1 MENPVWNSR
10 APIAQDEQQSS
21 SSIRRADNE
30 HWPKKITR
38 DNCDTVF
45 SFLTEYSVLVC
56 KQHCTGII
64 NLDRHLREQHGTPI
78 TLRRQV
84 VHYFSQFSTVD
95 SSAIE
100 LPEQPAL
107 PIQELGAP
115 LDGIKCK
122 SCSFITVNTGNMKT
136 HCKKS
141 HQLSWTSDKAHYM
154 NLSKFRRFSM
164 VGGCRNILLLI
175 WVYRS
180 MSKTQI
186 KITSL
191 NNNSTHG

>member
-1 MENPVWNSR
+1 
-10 APIAQDEQQSS
+10 
-21 SSIRRADNE
+21 
-30 HWPKKITR
+30 
-38 DNCDTVF
+38 
-45 SFLTEYSVLVC
+45 VLVC

-115 LDGIKCK
+115 LDGMKCK
-122 SCSFITVNTGNMKT
+122 SCSFITVNRGNMNR
-136 HCKKS
+136 
-141 HQLSWTSDKAHYM
+141 LV
-154 NLSKFRRFSM
+154 N
-164 VGGCRNILLLI
+164 G
-175 WVYRS
+175 
-180 MSKTQI
+180 
-186 KITSL
+186 
-191 NNNSTHG
+191 